1 MPLLANFQA
10 TQVIEDTHVIMTT
23 VTPEVQQQSS
33 LVSSGFI
40 SIMLN
45 PNPDVGIESIL
56 NLNTE
61 STSLVDVLITTNA
74 EISPSSVTTLL
85 PPHIPFIHP
94 LQQTPVF
101 TSTIDPISSIHG
113 IVDTHLANKMNEA
126 IKTAVQL
133 LSDRLRDEAKAK
145 NEDFINKID
154 ENIKKIIKEQ
164 VSKILLRIKKFVNKQ
179 LEAEVLTRDTVTF
192 KRCRD
197 DEDEDE
203 EPFAGSHRGSMR
215 RRFGKELESTSAP
228 KEKTSKSVGSS
239 KEGSKSKTRSTDMSA
254 QAKEE
259 VHTDKNL
266 EEPTH

>member
-101 TSTIDPISSIHG
+101 TSTIDP
-113 IVDTHLANKMNEA
+113 
-126 IKTAVQL
+126 
-133 LSDRLRDEAKAK
+133 
-145 NEDFINKID
+145 
-154 ENIKKIIKEQ
+154 
-164 VSKILLRIKKFVNKQ
+164 
-179 LEAEVLTRDTVTF
+179 RDTVTF